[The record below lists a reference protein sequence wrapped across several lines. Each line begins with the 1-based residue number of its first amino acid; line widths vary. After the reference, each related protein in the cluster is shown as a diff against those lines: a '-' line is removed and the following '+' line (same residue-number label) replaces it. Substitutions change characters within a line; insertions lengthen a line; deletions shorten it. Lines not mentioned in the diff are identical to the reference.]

1 MIRLTDLAA
10 TDLALS
16 LLLDG
21 MQLIEASAGTG
32 KTYTIAGLYARLI
45 VERQL
50 PVRKVLVMTF
60 TKAATEELR
69 QRLRERLA
77 LCARLAATP
86 AADPDAPEPDAA
98 DGEDAW
104 ALALLRRASR
114 DNNEPPAAIAERLR
128 LAVTGMDEAAIF
140 TIHGFCQRVLDAHAA
155 LLDGAVAGAELVP
168 SDRDLLEDFAAD
180 FWLRMAGEGGADQL
194 AALAQLASTPE
205 ALAGVLLGLVTFD
218 GTIEPAAGEV
228 PNAADEQAA
237 WQDLLTA
244 WQADGEAAMASFE
257 EWFAAGYLNGNQYKK
272 GSDARLRQLA
282 AMLAA
287 QQKPASGDLA
297 RFGQVKLGK
306 AVNKARPA
314 FPRHDAFIAID
325 TWLAESEAVDA
336 RRRALQPALLQQAVA
351 EARSWLA
358 ARKHDLAR
366 LSYDD
371 LIVRLATSLAGEG
384 ARGDRLAA
392 ALRMQ
397 YPCALVD
404 EFQDTD
410 PRQFA
415 ILDKL
420 YRGHGSLYMIGD
432 PKQAIYGF
440 RGGDVHAYLRAA
452 KTVDGHHHLD
462 RNFRSSAGM
471 LRAVEALFGVNE
483 NPFIEDGIA
492 FEHVAWGGR
501 VADDALQMDGQTLT
515 PLTLWQP
522 PRNDDGKRFSADDWR
537 EAAANACA
545 ATIVRLLRRATL
557 DGQPLQPVRVA
568 VLTNKNAEAALVQD
582 TLHAHGVPAVC
593 LRQESIYASR
603 EAAELLRLLDALL
616 VPQSMPRARA
626 ALATELLGRTL
637 TDLARMDA
645 DEAVWRET
653 LEELADLN
661 ERWFT
666 RGIQAMLERLA
677 ERHAPRL
684 LALPDGDRRLSNLLQ
699 LGEIL
704 QADGHRLAG
713 ERALRDALAQHIRD
727 ADNRNEAEQL
737 RLESDAE
744 CVQIVTL
751 HRSKGLEYDVVL
763 MPFAALM
770 KTRAA
775 SKGSLATFHR
785 GDVAV
790 KRLIRPDKDAREA
803 ADTEACAAAEREALA
818 EDVRK
823 LYVGVT
829 RARYACWISCGGG
842 SALGHLLGDA
852 VDGKALAAAHP
863 DVIACQPLPEGD
875 AESLP
880 ATPATEQA
888 SARTFTRD
896 LPRDWWIHSFSQLA
910 AGARDE
916 VALAGSAADESIDA
930 AVEEVEPP
938 PAAIEIPAWPRGA
951 RYGNAVHAI
960 LEQTDF
966 ADWRDATDMPATAK
980 PLMTRELGAAGYAG
994 EEQVSAQAATA
1005 RLVAAALNVQVV
1017 DGLRLADLKAED
1029 RRAEMEFHFGIAGVD
1044 PATLLALL
1052 HEHGYQ
1058 RQHQDFARMGNRLRG
1073 LMTGIIDLVFRHAGQ
1088 WWIVDYKTNYLG
1100 PHAADYQPKR
1110 LPAAIAE
1117 HDYDLQYL
1125 IYGVALHRWLSLSL
1139 GKDYDYARD
1148 FGGIRYLFLR
1158 GMCADAPGCGV
1169 FVDRPPQ
1176 ALIEA
1181 LDALLHAPQ
1190 GGAA

>member
-1 MIRLTDLAA
+1 MSRLVERAA
-10 TDLALS
+10 ADTALS
-16 LLLDG
+16 LPLDG

-32 KTYTIAGLYARLI
+32 KTYTIAGLYARLV
-45 VERQL
+45 VERRL

-77 LCARLAATP
+77 LCAQLAATS
-86 AADPDAPEPDAA
+86 AADPDAAEPGDT
-98 DGEDAW
+98 DDEQAW

-114 DNNEPPAAIAERLR
+114 ANDEPPEVMAERLR

-168 SDRDLLEDFAAD
+168 SDRDLLEAFAAD
-180 FWLRMAGEGGADQL
+180 FWLRVAGRGDADQL
-194 AALAQLASTPE
+194 AALEQLARTPA
-205 ALAGVLLGLVTFD
+205 ALAGVLLDLVAFA
-218 GTIEPAAGEV
+218 GAIEPAAGKV
-228 PNAADEQAA
+228 PDAADEPLA
-237 WQDLLTA
+237 WQELRAA
-244 WQADGEAAMASFE
+244 WQADGDKAVASFH
-257 EWFAAGYLNGNQYKK
+257 EWLAAGYLKSHYQK
-272 GSDARLRQLA
+272 GGADRIRRLA
-282 AMLAA
+282 AMLAGG
-287 QQKPASGDLA
+287 QKPDRALLEKFAQSRLDRG
-297 RFGQVKLGK
+297 VYKGK
-306 AVNKARPA
+306 PG
-314 FPRHDAFIAID
+314 FPQQDAFLAID
-325 TWLAESEAVDA
+325 TWLAASEAVDA

-358 ARKHDLAR
+358 VRKHDLAR

-371 LIVRLATSLAGEG
+371 LIVRLAASLTGEG

-392 ALRMQ
+392 ALRAQ

-420 YRGHGSLYMIGD
+420 YRGHGSLYLIGD

-452 KTVDGHHHLD
+452 KTADGHHHLD

-471 LRAVEALFGVNE
+471 LRAVEALFSVSDE
-483 NPFIEDGIA
+483 PFLEDGIA

-501 VADDALQMDGQTLT
+501 VADDALQLDGK
-515 PLTLWQP
+515 PLKPLNLWQP
-522 PRNDDGKRFSADDWR
+522 PRRDDGTLPRVGNWR
-537 EAAANACA
+537 EAAAHACA
-545 ATIVRLLRRATL
+545 VTIVRLLRQATL
-557 DGQPLQPVRVA
+557 DDRLLQPARIA
-568 VLTNKNAEAALVQD
+568 VLTNTNAEAALTQD
-582 TLHAHGVPAVC
+582 VLHAHGVPAVC

-616 VPQSMPRARA
+616 VPQSLPRARA

-637 TDLARMDA
+637 ADLARMDT
-645 DEAVWRET
+645 DEVAWREV

-661 ERWFT
+661 ERWFA

-699 LGEIL
+699 LGEAL

-727 ADNRNEAEQL
+727 ADHRNEEEQL
-737 RLESDAE
+737 RLESDAA

-763 MPFAALM
+763 LPFAALM
-770 KTRAA
+770 KAKA
-775 SKGSLATFHR
+775 PSKGTLATFHR
-785 GDVAV
+785 GDAAV
-790 KRLIRPDKDAREA
+790 KRLIRSGKEAREETDA
-803 ADTEACAAAEREALA
+803 EACAAARREELA

-829 RARYACWISCGGG
+829 RARHACWMGCGGG

-852 VDGKALAAAHP
+852 VDGRALAEAHP
-863 DVIACQPLPEGD
+863 EVIACLPLPRDD

-880 ATPATEQA
+880 AAPPAERA
-888 SARTFTRD
+888 SVRTFTRD

-916 VALAGSAADESIDA
+916 VAVAGSAADESLDA
-930 AVEEVEPP
+930 AEAIEP
-938 PAAIEIPAWPRGA
+938 PAAAVEIPAWPRGA

-960 LEQTDF
+960 LEQAGF
-966 ADWRDATDMPATAK
+966 ADWRGASRAPPAADE
-980 PLMTRELGAAGYAG
+980 PLLARELRAAGYAG
-994 EEQVSAQAATA
+994 EEQAEAQSATA
-1005 RLVAAALNVQVV
+1005 RLVAAALNVPVV
-1017 DGLRLADLKAED
+1017 GDLRLADLEMRD
-1029 RRAEMEFHFGIAGVD
+1029 RCAEMEFHFGIAGAD
-1044 PATLLALL
+1044 PAALLTLL
-1052 HEHGYQ
+1052 HQYGYQ
-1058 RQHQDFARMGNRLRG
+1058 RQQPDFARMGDRLRG
-1073 LMTGIIDLVFRHAGQ
+1073 MMTGIIDLVFRHAGR

-1100 PHAADYQPKR
+1100 PQAVDYRPER

-1125 IYGVALHRWLSLSL
+1125 IYAVALHRWLRLSL
-1139 GKDYDYARD
+1139 GTGYDYARD

-1158 GMCADAPGCGV
+1158 GMAADLPGCGV
-1169 FVDRPPQ
+1169 FADRPPQ
-1176 ALIEA
+1176 ALIEG